1 MNPSLPPLPLPRKD
15 GKPPKNRSPSL
26 AAIQSLRRW
35 SLILDR
41 LWRSY
46 GSQRWHARLL
56 TLIRCWLDGR
66 GVSFTLASPITTSF
80 FLSSSQSTMPFF
92 FFPFF
97 FHILI
102 RSFLYTYATISRIPF
117 LLPTSKTAVYSL
129 TQTISS
135 HVLSKHVT
143 QVPKRSGH
151 YSETEKDERAKG
163 EAPSKGML
171 SLRSLLFSV
180 AHLANNTQSISATA
194 ICLHLSILDHR
205 YRRRTP
211 V

>member
-1 MNPSLPPLPLPRKD
+1 MACTIANPDQMLVR
-15 GKPPKNRSPSL
+15 
-26 AAIQSLRRW
+26 
-35 SLILDR
+35 
-41 LWRSY
+41 WRS
-46 GSQRWHARLL
+46 
-56 TLIRCWLDGR
+56 
-66 GVSFTLASPITTSF
+66 VSFTPASPITTSF

-92 FFPFF
+92 FFFF
-97 FHILI
+97 FSFIYILI
-102 RSFLYTYATISRIPF
+102 SSFLYTYTTISRIPF

-129 TQTISS
+129 AQTISS